1 LKCPNCGI
9 IETRVIDSR
18 MAEDG
23 DTVRRRRECPE
34 CQVRFTTYER
44 AEERPSLRVIKKD
57 GRREVFVRDKILRG
71 IIKSCEK
78 LPIAYDQ
85 IEEIAAKV
93 EKQLRDEIDGD
104 VPVTLIGK
112 KIMDELKKV
121 NKVAYVRF
129 ASVYREFTD
138 IDSFQKE
145 ISYLL
150 MDKGHEPTL
159 E

>member
-1 LKCPNCGI
+1 MKCPNCGT
-9 IETRVIDSR
+9 IETRVVDSR
-18 MAEDG
+18 IAEDG

-34 CQVRFTTYER
+34 CQIRFTTYER
-44 AEERPSLRVIKKD
+44 MEERRSLRVIKKD

-93 EKQLRDEIDGD
+93 EKQLRDEVDGD
-104 VPVTLIGK
+104 VPVALIGQ

-150 MDKGHEPTL
+150 MDKGNS
-159 E
+159 

>member
-1 LKCPNCGI
+1 MKCPTCGT

-23 DTVRRRRECPE
+23 DTIRRRRECPE
-34 CQVRFTTYER
+34 CQTRFTTYER
-44 AEERPSLRVIKKD
+44 SEERRALRVIKKD
-57 GRREVFVRDKILRG
+57 GRREAFVRDKIVRG

-78 LPIAYDQ
+78 LPITIEQ
-85 IEEIAAKV
+85 IEEIAANV
-93 EKQLRDEIDGD
+93 EKQLKGEIDGD
-104 VPVTLIGK
+104 VPVSLIGE
-112 KIMDELKKV
+112 KIMDELKKI

-145 ISYLL
+145 IEELIA
-150 MDKGHEPTL
+150 KR
-159 E
+159 

>member
-1 LKCPNCGI
+1 MKCPNCGT
-9 IETRVIDSR
+9 IETRVVDSR
-18 MAEDG
+18 IAEDG

-34 CQVRFTTYER
+34 CQLRFTTYER
-44 AEERPSLRVIKKD
+44 TEERRSLRVTKKD
-57 GRREVFVRDKILRG
+57 GRREVFARDKILRG

-78 LPIAYDQ
+78 LPITLEQ

-104 VPVTLIGK
+104 VPVTLIGE
-112 KIMDELKKV
+112 KIMDELKRV

-138 IDSFQKE
+138 IDNFQKE

-150 MDKGHEPTL
+150 TEKVNS
-159 E
+159 

>member
-1 LKCPNCGI
+1 LKCPNCGT
-9 IETRVIDSR
+9 IETRVVDSR
-18 MAEDG
+18 IAEDG

-34 CQVRFTTYER
+34 CQLRFTTYER
-44 AEERPSLRVIKKD
+44 TEERRSLRVTKKD
-57 GRREVFVRDKILRG
+57 GRREVFARDKILRG

-78 LPIAYDQ
+78 LPITLEQ

-104 VPVTLIGK
+104 VPVTLIGE
-112 KIMDELKKV
+112 KIMDELKRV

-138 IDSFQKE
+138 IDNFQKE

-150 MDKGHEPTL
+150 TEKVNS
-159 E
+159 